1 MKQFFKLAFFLV
13 ALFPLTTF
21 GQGKK
26 EAVDAYNSGAQ
37 MIKDNPAGA
46 LENLL
51 LSIKISEQ
59 LGEEGE
65 ETKVLAEGLI
75 PRTHLGLAMKLY
87 GEKKMFETLE
97 QLEKARETADKY
109 NDKTT
114 KQRAEGIVP
123 KLYNQMGNTEYRA
136 NNFEKAIEYYN
147 KAISIKAETPENFLG
162 IALSYEKQNDFEKM
176 LEYLKQTIEV
186 ANKVNDR
193 NKADDAVNKAKAYL
207 SRKADESVK
216 ANKRDEATIFLNR
229 WLEFDSNDVLVYR
242 SLFLNYCE
250 LKDWDNAI
258 SNGKIVVEKS
268 AATVDLS
275 DIYFQLGVAY
285 QGKGNKEEACSTF
298 SKVSGTLKARA
309 DYEMKE
315 VIKCN

>member
-109 NDKTT
+109 GDKNT
-114 KQRAEGIVP
+114 KQRADGIVP
-123 KLYNQMGNTEYRA
+123 KLYNQMGNNEYRA

-147 KAISIKAETPENFLG
+147 KAISIKAESPENFLG
-162 IALSYEKQNDFEKM
+162 IALSYEKQDNFDKM

-186 ANKVNDR
+186 ANKANDR
-193 NKADDAVNKAKAYL
+193 TKADDAVNKAKAYF
-207 SRKADESVK
+207 SRKADEAIK
-216 ANKRDEATIFLNR
+216 ANNRVEAVGFLNR
-229 WLEFDSNDVLVYR
+229 WLEFDSNDVSVYR
-242 SLFLNYCE
+242 SLFINYCE

-258 SNGKIVVEKS
+258 TNGNIVIEKGVGS
-268 AATVDLS
+268 IDLNE
-275 DIYFQLGVAY
+275 IYFQLGIAHY
-285 QGKGNKEEACSTF
+285 GKGNTDEACSAL
-298 SKVSGTLKARA
+298 SKVNGTFKARA
-309 DYEMKE
+309 EYEMKE
-315 VIKCN
+315 VVKCN